1 MSSATNQI
9 ERLHDLFV
17 RLMSNLQSPFLL
29 AIRLYWGW
37 QFTMVGWGK
46 LHNLAHVTEFF
57 QSLHLP
63 APVFTAA
70 FVSSF
75 EFVAGI
81 LLALGLLS
89 RVTALGIVVDM
100 SVAYLTADHDAVLSV
115 FSSPD
120 KFYGADPF
128 IFWFVGLIVL
138 FCGPGKLSLDT
149 LLSQFIRKKAYID
162 TDPGVVR
169 NGRPELRAEGFAGE
183 RRT

>member
-1 MSSATNQI
+1 MSSVTNQV
-9 ERLHDLFV
+9 ERLYALFV

-37 QFTMVGWGK
+37 QFAMVGWGK

-57 QSLHLP
+57 GSLHLP
-63 APVFTAA
+63 APAFTAA

-81 LLALGLLS
+81 LLGLGLLS

-100 SVAYLTADHDAVLSV
+100 TVAYFTADHDALVSI

-128 IFWFVGLIVL
+128 IFWFVGLIIL
-138 FCGPGKLSLDT
+138 FFGPGKFALDT
-149 LLSQFIRKKAYID
+149 LLGQFIRKKGID
-162 TDPGVVR
+162 SELGVVR
-169 NGRPELRAEGFAGE
+169 SGEAGTSSQRFEGELR
-183 RRT
+183 T